1 LPRRAAKKD
10 GGKGEAFRIGDA
22 GARGKGVYAES
33 RVEPGE
39 LVWDYA
45 GVEKWIK
52 EIPSQLWQYCF
63 QVDYDR
69 YVVPEKESVGWFLN
83 HSCEPNCAIMGRT
96 KIVALRRIE
105 PGEEV
110 TFDYS
115 TNVGW
120 EGFSM
125 DCECGK
131 KACRKTVRSY
141 SLLSDE
147 LKGRYGACVSGF
159 LLGPTLPKASSDLQ

>member
-1 LPRRAAKKD
+1 L
-10 GGKGEAFRIGDA
+10 RIGDA
-22 GARGKGVYAES
+22 GAKGKGVYAG
-33 RVEPGE
+33 RRIEPGE

-45 GVEKWIK
+45 GEEKWIK
-52 EIPSQLWQYCF
+52 EIQPLLWQYCF

-69 YVVPEKESVGWFLN
+69 YVVPENGCAGWFFN
-83 HSCEPNCAIMGRT
+83 HSCEPNCVIMGRT

-105 PGEEV
+105 PEEEV

-125 DCECGK
+125 DCKCGK
-131 KACRKTVRSY
+131 KACRKVVRSY
-141 SLLSDE
+141 SFLSDE
-147 LKGRYGACVSGF
+147 RKGRYGACVSGF
-159 LLGPTLPKASSDLQ
+159 LLRPTRSV

>member
-1 LPRRAAKKD
+1 MPRRPGRD
-10 GGKGEAFRIGDA
+10 SGKAVMLRIGDA
-22 GARGKGVYAES
+22 GARGKGVFAE
-33 RVEPGE
+33 RLIDPGE

-45 GVEKWIK
+45 GAEKWIK
-52 EIPSQLWQYCF
+52 DIPRHLWQYCF

-69 YVVPEKESVGWFLN
+69 YVVPEKESAGWFLN
-83 HSCEPNCAIMGRT
+83 HSCEPNCVIMGRT

-120 EGFSM
+120 EGFTM
-125 DCECGK
+125 ECRCGK
-131 KACRKTVRSY
+131 KSCRKIVRSY
-141 SLLSDE
+141 GFLSDA

-159 LLGPTLPKASSDLQ
+159 LLQPIHPP

>member
-1 LPRRAAKKD
+1 MDSPRPPKSESRAAN
-10 GGKGEAFRIGDA
+10 GLRIGDA
-22 GARGKGVYAES
+22 GAKGKGVYAG
-33 RVEPGE
+33 RRIEPGE

-45 GVEKWIK
+45 GEEKWIK
-52 EIPSQLWQYCF
+52 EIQPLLWQYCF

-69 YVVPEKESVGWFLN
+69 YVVPENGCAGWFFN
-83 HSCEPNCAIMGRT
+83 HSCEPNCVIMGRT

-105 PGEEV
+105 PEEEV

-125 DCECGK
+125 DCKCGK
-131 KACRKTVRSY
+131 KACRKVVRSY
-141 SLLSDE
+141 SFLSDE

-159 LLGPTLPKASSDLQ
+159 LLRPTRSV